1 MTNIFGGKDM
11 KQQIKILIA
20 QDKGVW
26 ISFPITQKELDR
38 LTKDKGIP
46 PQEFEIQK
54 VVCNSFRLSEA
65 IFNSRGQPKFL
76 SKMNY
81 LGSMFFDFS
90 ADQRTRF
97 GCWADNR
104 FGPENTLDDFIVL
117 AMNVKNKTDFYTLY
131 TVQIPKALEIRI
143 KRDDKNN

>member
-1 MTNIFGGKDM
+1 M

-20 QDKGVW
+20 QDKTDKGVW
-26 ISFPITQKELDR
+26 ISFPITQKELDK

-81 LGSMFFDFS
+81 LGEMFSNFS
-90 ADQRTRF
+90 DEQRTRF
-97 GCWADNR
+97 GFWCDHR
-104 FGPENTLDDFIVL
+104 FGPENTLDDFVVL
-117 AMNVKNKTDFYTLY
+117 AMNVKNNTDFYTLY
-131 TVQIPKALEIRI
+131 TIQIPRELNLKI
-143 KRDDKNN
+143 KKPKTQ

>member
-1 MTNIFGGKDM
+1 M

-26 ISFPITQKELDR
+26 ISFPITQKELDK

-90 ADQRTRF
+90 AEQRTRF
-97 GCWADNR
+97 GFWADQR

-117 AMNVKNKTDFYTLY
+117 AINVKRNNDFYSLY
-131 TVQIPKALEIRI
+131 TVQIPPDMKI
-143 KRDDKNN
+143 KIKKPKTQ

>member
-1 MTNIFGGKDM
+1 M

-20 QDKGVW
+20 QDEKSKGVW
-26 ISFPITQKELDR
+26 IPFPITQKELNR
-38 LTKDKGIP
+38 LTKDKGLQP
-46 PQEFEIQK
+46 RGFEVQK
-54 VVCNSFRLSEA
+54 VICNSYRLSKV
-65 IFNSRGQPKFL
+65 IMQSCGQPKFL
-76 SKMNY
+76 TKMNY

-97 GCWADNR
+97 GFWADNR

>member
-1 MTNIFGGKDM
+1 M

-20 QDKGVW
+20 QNKPDKGVW
-26 ISFPITQKELDR
+26 ISFPVTQKELDR
-38 LTKDKGIP
+38 LTKDKEMP

-81 LGSMFFDFS
+81 LGSMFFDFN
-90 ADQRTRF
+90 AEQRARF
-97 GCWADNR
+97 GFWCDHR

-117 AMNVKNKTDFYTLY
+117 AINVKRNNDFYSLY
-131 TVQIPKALEIRI
+131 TVQIPPDMKI
-143 KRDDKNN
+143 KIKKPKTQ

>member
-1 MTNIFGGKDM
+1 M

-20 QDKGVW
+20 QDKTDKGVW
-26 ISFPITQKELDR
+26 ISFPITQKELDK

-81 LGSMFFDFS
+81 LGSMFFDFN
-90 ADQRTRF
+90 AEQRTRF
-97 GCWADNR
+97 GFWADQR
-104 FGPENTLDDFIVL
+104 FGPENTLDDFVVL
-117 AMNVKNKTDFYTLY
+117 AMNVKNNTDFYTLY
-131 TVQIPKALEIRI
+131 TIQIPPELKLKI
-143 KRDDKNN
+143 KKPKTQ

>member
-1 MTNIFGGKDM
+1 M

-20 QDKGVW
+20 KGVW
-26 ISFPITQKELDR
+26 IPFPITQKEFDK
-38 LTKDKGIP
+38 LTRDEGLQ

-81 LGSMFFDFS
+81 LGEMFSNFS
-90 ADQRTRF
+90 DEQRTLF
-97 GCWADNR
+97 GFWADHR
-104 FGPENTLDDFIVL
+104 FGPENTLDDFVVL
-117 AMNVKNKTDFYTLY
+117 AMNVKNNTDFYTLY
-131 TVQIPKALEIRI
+131 TIQIPPDLKLKI
-143 KRDDKNN
+143 

>member
-1 MTNIFGGKDM
+1 M
-11 KQQIKILIA
+11 KQPIKILIA

-97 GCWADNR
+97 GFWADTR

>member
-1 MTNIFGGKDM
+1 M

-46 PQEFEIQK
+46 PEEFEIQK

-97 GCWADNR
+97 GFWADNH
-104 FGPENTLDDFIVL
+104 FGPENTLGDFIVL